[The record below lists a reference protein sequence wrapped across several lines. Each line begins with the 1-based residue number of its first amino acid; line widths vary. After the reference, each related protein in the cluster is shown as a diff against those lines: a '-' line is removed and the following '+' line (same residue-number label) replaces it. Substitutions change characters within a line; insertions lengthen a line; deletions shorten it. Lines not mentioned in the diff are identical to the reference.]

1 MRTLCWINFALGSLP
16 DMGLVHFTP
25 QNPYLKDWMP
35 SHLQLMRNIK
45 EVAGVHLLCMVPI
58 PTSYE
63 ALKGHSRGRT
73 RPIYTERL
81 LIKLFMLG
89 GTYLRES
96 AAGGLQ

>member
-1 MRTLCWINFALGSLP
+1 
-16 DMGLVHFTP
+16 MGLVHFAPST
-25 QNPYLKDWMP
+25 PYLKDWMP
-35 SHLQLMRNIK
+35 SQLQLKRNIG
-45 EVAGVHLLCMVPI
+45 EVHGVHLLCMVPI
-58 PTSYE
+58 PTSYV
-63 ALKGHSRGRT
+63 ALRGRSRGRT